1 MSGFELLDRL
11 SLPRRARRWRLKAS
25 GMAITGTAGLEAHKI
40 TALTFAWGPIGQIS
54 DFYPRNAH
62 GAVTVARKG
71 DARKGSSLPK
81 RTRIA
86 NVSLNPIPPI
96 ANPCCNRRCPEP
108 WGRPCEGAPK

>member
-62 GAVTVARKG
+62 GAVTVAREG
-71 DARKGSSLPK
+71 DARKGKQSSKADKDRKCIVEPHSADRK
-81 RTRIA
+81 
-86 NVSLNPIPPI
+86 SLL
-96 ANPCCNRRCPEP
+96 
-108 WGRPCEGAPK
+108 